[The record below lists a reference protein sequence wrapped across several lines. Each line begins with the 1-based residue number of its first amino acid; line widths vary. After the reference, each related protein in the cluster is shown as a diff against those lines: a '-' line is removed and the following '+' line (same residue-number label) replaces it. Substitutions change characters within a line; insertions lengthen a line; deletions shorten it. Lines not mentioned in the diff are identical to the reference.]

1 MSLDGVEALLLT
13 LMQLELWQWTWKKMC
28 PMCPACLHTHS
39 MATAKPGNNQ
49 YYHLNGLQGIDCA
62 LGLGGWQLLVGP
74 GWIDCE
80 WKLARAQASIWP
92 CRHDARAAQH
102 HACFRQITGIVI
114 ISEAKAQTLWKCDIA
129 GNECMIEEVYLPW
142 WFTTSPLLS
151 NGC

>member
-1 MSLDGVEALLLT
+1 MYPSLAALHSGMKQLGLHLHFNSLALGVFKSTLTDTSLTGWACMSFGCRCLDGVEALLLT

-62 LGLGGWQLLVGP
+62 LGLGGWHLLVGP

-80 WKLARAQASIWP
+80 WKLARAQASI
-92 CRHDARAAQH
+92 
-102 HACFRQITGIVI
+102 
-114 ISEAKAQTLWKCDIA
+114 
-129 GNECMIEEVYLPW
+129 
-142 WFTTSPLLS
+142 
-151 NGC
+151 